1 MKAWIVTITAV
12 LALAGCAANKNWSAT
27 GGSRADA
34 TVRLSYEY
42 GAFEVPKV
50 NEMEAQ
56 NLAAARCKTWGYTG
70 AEAFGG
76 QTQQC
81 SMPGGMGGCSRFQ
94 VTKEYQCTG
103 NGGGTPTGTIIQGTN

>member
-1 MKAWIVTITAV
+1 MKAIFVAAMAV
-12 LALAGCAANKNWSAT
+12 LLVSGCATTKNWSAT

-42 GAFEVPKV
+42 GSFEQPNA
-50 NEMEAQ
+50 NETEAL
-56 NLAAARCKTWGYTG
+56 NLATARCKTWGYTG

-76 QTQQC
+76 ITRQC
-81 SMPGGMGGCSRFQ
+81 NMPGGMGGCNGWM

-103 NGGGTPTGTIIQGTN
+103 LGNQEPSRN